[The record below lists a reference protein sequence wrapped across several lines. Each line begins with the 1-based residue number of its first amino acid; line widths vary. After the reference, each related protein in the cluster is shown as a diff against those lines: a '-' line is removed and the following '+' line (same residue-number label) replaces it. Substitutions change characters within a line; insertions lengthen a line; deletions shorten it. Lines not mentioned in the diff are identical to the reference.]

1 MAYPDC
7 CACNGWRAVRVPRPE
22 LLVVWVSPT
31 ASERSRVASSLLPLG
46 DTMDTRTLAM
56 AVVAVV
62 AVIVVIVFVI

>member
-1 MAYPDC
+1 M
-7 CACNGWRAVRVPRPE
+7 
-22 LLVVWVSPT
+22 WVSLT

-62 AVIVVIVFVI
+62 VVIVVIVFVI